1 MRARIAL
8 ACLVGVVL
16 GACSSSS
23 SPDPALRIVPSGM
36 VTVTG
41 PTTFSAEL
49 VNLSGEVTW
58 SVAGGGTVSSMTG
71 LRVIYAPPPGT
82 GTATLTAT
90 AGGITTTVTISS
102 GPAVLTSKNIS
113 VLTAPVTVLY
123 DAQDIP
129 HIKCATIADCL
140 AVQGYLHARDRFFPM
155 DFLRHVA
162 RAKLAELLGV
172 GGLSQDVQLRS
183 LFTTRAGHRLEDD
196 LTAALDPATAALI
209 SAYVAGVN
217 AHIAELRGGA
227 ALPGEYDQLLY
238 PITAADPADLPDW
251 TTQDTLAIARL
262 QQFQLSSTLTEESA
276 NGQFLAVYGQGPLQD
291 LGKVNA
297 WIRSAAPPTERAHT
311 LSATASHVA
320 AQRTGELPSYR
331 VSGWQ
336 DVLTQTTAGA
346 RALDLALR
354 PAAAAVGSNNWAI
367 SAAKSATGVAMVAN
381 DPHLALQ
388 YPPLFHLAVMTSTKA
403 SDNLDLAG
411 GSFPGLP
418 GALVGRGAHVGWG
431 VTVVGY
437 DVTDLYLEQF
447 LPQASCPGGLAG
459 PPCVLFKGVP
469 VSTLPVPQTYR
480 VRVGTGGANLVD
492 ASTLLPADIRPPA
505 VVLIVPHHGP
515 IIQAPDVSGKAIST
529 RWTGQEGNTQD
540 IKAILG
546 LNTAVD
552 VDAAVAALKGFATG
566 AQNFV
571 LADDQGHIA
580 YDPHALVPV
589 RRFTETTPVPPQN
602 LPWFP
607 LPGDG
612 TAEWGDGTHD
622 CASATLT
629 PVDPACWISDD
640 KLPHGADP
648 AKGYFFTA
656 NADPTESGASDD
668 NDPLTPQ
675 PYLSHSWDDSSGFRA
690 TRIEQRINAAIAAN
704 GKVSL
709 ADMESIQADHVSRPG
724 AVFAPIIAALP
735 AASGP
740 AELAAA
746 QRVIADWAT
755 AGFDCP
761 TGLTGIDPKASAVDP
776 NAAVATNSTGC
787 YLFHAFLRALLTNVF
802 TDDLAV
808 ARQPVNG
815 LSALKAILFM
825 LDPATPP
832 AQTTFCNDVSATGQL
847 IAPHTCAAQVATAL
861 VQAYGN
867 LVRVVGPPSSWVWGR
882 VHTMQPVSLLQ
893 LVTTG
898 FQPGPYARPGGAF
911 TVDVATPAL
920 SGPGLDFAF
929 TSSGNVRHISLM
941 DPSKPVVRMQLP
953 GPERD
958 GPVAFFGPDLLGLW
972 VKNTYFDFAFGSQID
987 EVAVA
992 TQSFRA
998 P

>member
-1 MRARIAL
+1 MRARTAL

-16 GACSSSS
+16 GACSSSNPGS
-23 SPDPALRIVPSGM
+23 ALNIVPSGT
-36 VTVTG
+36 VEVTG

-49 VNLSGEVTW
+49 VNLTGDVTW
-58 SVAGGGTVSSMTG
+58 AVNGGGTISSTAG
-71 LRVIYAPPPGT
+71 LHVTYAPPPGT
-82 GTATLTAT
+82 GAATLTAT
-90 AGGITTTVTISS
+90 LGGITTTVMIKS
-102 GPAVLTSKNIS
+102 GPSVLTSKTIS
-113 VLTAPVTVLY
+113 VLKAPVTVLY

-129 HIKCATIADCL
+129 HIKCAGISDCL
-140 AVQGYLHARDRFFPM
+140 AVQGYLQARDRFFPM

-162 RAKLAELLGV
+162 RAKLAEMIGL
-172 GGLSQDVQLRS
+172 GGLSQDVQLRA

-196 LTAALDPATAALI
+196 LTAALDASTAALM

-217 AHIAELRGGA
+217 AHIAELRTGA
-227 ALPGEYDQLLY
+227 PLPGEYAQLLF
-238 PITAADPADLPDW
+238 PITAADPMDLPDW
-251 TTQDTLAIARL
+251 TLQDTLAIARL
-262 QQFQLSSTLTEESA
+262 QQFQLSSTLTEESD
-276 NGQFLAVYGQGPLQD
+276 NGQFLATYGQGPLQD

-311 LSATASHVA
+311 LSETATRAVT
-320 AQRTGELPSYR
+320 AQRAGALPR
-331 VSGWQ
+331 TRMAGWQ
-336 DVLTQTTAGA
+336 DVLAQTAEGA
-346 RALDLALR
+346 KALDLALR
-354 PAAAAVGSNNWAI
+354 PAGAAVGSNNWVI
-367 SAAKSATGVAMVAN
+367 SADKSATGVAMVAN

-388 YPPLFHLAVMTSTKA
+388 YPPLFHLAVMTSSNA
-403 SDNLDLAG
+403 ADNLDLAG

-447 LPQASCPGGLAG
+447 LPQDTCPGALAG
-459 PPCVLFKGVP
+459 PPCVLFNHAP
-469 VSTLPVPQTYR
+469 VSTLPIPQTYR
-480 VRVGTGGANLVD
+480 VRVGSGGANLVD
-492 ASTLLPADIRPPA
+492 ANTLLPVDSRPPA
-505 VVLIVPHHGP
+505 AVLIVPHHGP
-515 IIQAPDVSGKAIST
+515 IIQKPDAAGKGVSV

-552 VDAAVAALKGFATG
+552 VNAAITALKGFSTG

-571 LADDQGHIA
+571 LADDKGHIA

-589 RRFTETTPVPPQN
+589 RRFTEGVVAPQN

-612 TAEWGDGTHD
+612 TAEWGDGVHD
-622 CASATLT
+622 CASATAA

-640 KLPHGADP
+640 NLPHGTDP

-656 NADPTESGASDD
+656 NADPTQTGASDD

-690 TRIEQRINAAIAAN
+690 TRIEQRIAAAIAAR

-724 AVFAPIIAALP
+724 ALFAPIIAALP
-735 AASGP
+735 AGP
-740 AELAAA
+740 PELAAA
-746 QRVIADWAT
+746 QRVIADWAA
-755 AGFDCP
+755 AGLDCP
-761 TGLTGIDPKASAVDP
+761 SGLTGTDPKASAVDSTP
-776 NAAVATNSTGC
+776 AVMTNSAGC
-787 YLFHAFLRALLTNVF
+787 YLFHAFLRALITNVF

-808 ARQPVNG
+808 AKQSVNG
-815 LSALKAILFM
+815 LQALKAIIFM
-825 LDPATPP
+825 LDPAVPP
-832 AQTTFCNDVSATGQL
+832 DQTKFCNDVGAAGQL
-847 IAPHTCAAQVATAL
+847 VAAHTCTEQVAIAL
-861 VQAYGN
+861 AQAYGG
-867 LVRVVGPPSSWVWGR
+867 LVRQVGSQPSSWVWGR
-882 VHTMQPVSLLQ
+882 VHTMQPVSLLA
-893 LVTTG
+893 LVITG
-898 FQPGPYARPGGAF
+898 FEPGPYARPGGAF
-911 TVDVATPAL
+911 TVDVGTPAL
-920 SGPGLDFAF
+920 SGLGTDFAF

-941 DPSKPVVRMQLP
+941 DPAKPVVRMQLP

-958 GPVAFFGPDLLGLW
+958 SPVASPGPDLLGQW

-987 EVAVA
+987 GVAVS
-992 TQSFRA
+992 TQSFQA